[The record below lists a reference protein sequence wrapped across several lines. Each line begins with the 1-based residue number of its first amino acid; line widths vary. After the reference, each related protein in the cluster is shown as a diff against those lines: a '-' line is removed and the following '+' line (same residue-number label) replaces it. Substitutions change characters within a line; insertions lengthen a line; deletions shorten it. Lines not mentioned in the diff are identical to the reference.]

1 MSTFIAIDGL
11 DGSGKNTQSDLLV
24 SRLKIE
30 GYAVRSISFP
40 MYESESSTLVK
51 MYLDGKLD
59 TIPELEEEIL
69 PFHEEGHSAYYH
81 RYHKISTANV
91 L

>member
-24 SRLKIE
+24 NRLKIE
-30 GYAVRSISFP
+30 GYAVRSLSFP

-51 MYLDGKLD
+51 MYLDG
-59 TIPELEEEIL
+59 
-69 PFHEEGHSAYYH
+69 
-81 RYHKISTANV
+81 
-91 L
+91 